1 MRNNLNKLISIH
13 VISKYYIKITN
24 LIEFLLLFYFEMKY
38 KIFNLCVFLVFRKS
52 KKVIESFFEFDIYFL
67 LKKRRKKNTK
77 GK

>member
-13 VISKYYIKITN
+13 VISKYYMKITN
-24 LIEFLLLFYFEMKY
+24 LIKFLLLFYFEMKY
-38 KIFNLCVFLVFRKS
+38 KIFNLCVFLVFRNS